1 MGIQG
6 TEVAKESSD
15 SVIMDDNFASVAT
28 VLKWG
33 RCVYNNIQKFI
44 QFQLTVNVA
53 TLVINFVAA
62 VSAVEVPLTAQ
73 YNISHGFGPIY
84 GNHPRAPISILKEGS
99 PQAGCIGV
107 E

>member
-62 VSAVEVPLTAQ
+62 VSAVE
-73 YNISHGFGPIY
+73 